1 MSVALTVGINQYN
14 VAPLRGCVNDSNNM
28 KAELEKY
35 SFHVYQ
41 LLDGQATKENIISKL
56 TEIVNT
62 ALPNDHII
70 FHYSGHGSQIP
81 CNDVDEVDGLTEIL
95 CPFDLINADGS
106 WTNNFITDDE
116 LSAVLSS
123 RSDVTVECF
132 LDCCHSGSGTR
143 DLKPNVR
150 YRHIQSKFTKPT
162 DVLVSVKPFSVKS
175 NNIICWAGCQ
185 DNETS
190 ADCFLDGSFQGAFT
204 NAFLKSTGFRTA
216 RFESIKAYLKAI
228 GLSQNPVL
236 SCGDQLLESMVY

>member
-14 VAPLRGCVNDSNNM
+14 IAPLRGCVNDSNNM
-28 KAELEKY
+28 KAELENHN
-35 SFHVYQ
+35 FHVYQ
-41 LLDGQATKENIISKL
+41 LLDEQATKENIINKL
-56 TEIVNT
+56 TEIANA

-81 CNDVDEVDGLTEIL
+81 CSDVNEADGLTEIL
-95 CPFDLINADGS
+95 CPFDLIEVDGS

-116 LSAVLSS
+116 LSAIFNSL
-123 RSDVTVECF
+123 DGVTVECL

-150 YRHIQSKFTKPT
+150 YRHVQSKFTKPA
-162 DVLVSVKPFSVKS
+162 DVLINVKPFSIKT
-175 NNIICWAGCQ
+175 NNIICWSGCQ
-185 DNETS
+185 DDETS

-204 NAFLKSTGFRTA
+204 NAFLKSTGFRVA
-216 RFESIKAYLKAI
+216 RFESIKAYLKAN

-236 SCGDQLLESMVY
+236 TCSDPLLASLVY